1 MPLFGG
7 MGYWRQTSTPH
18 RPPPLPVSLSCGCHG
33 VHRPPPCFSAV
44 VTVFCIL
51 FSRAKDYINKILS
64 HTLLNTHAKAA
75 RGGRREGAALNTAT
89 TAERDGEGGQRRARQ
104 PRLKETET
112 GGAAQ
117 NTATTAERDGEG
129 GQRGT
134 RQPRLKETA
143 TVGAAHTN

>member
-1 MPLFGG
+1 M
-7 MGYWRQTSTPH
+7 
-18 RPPPLPVSLSCGCHG
+18 
-33 VHRPPPCFSAV
+33 
-44 VTVFCIL
+44 
-51 FSRAKDYINKILS
+51 
-64 HTLLNTHAKAA
+64 
-75 RGGRREGAALNTAT
+75 AT
-89 TAERDGEGGQRRARQ
+89 TAEKDGEGGQRRTRQ